1 MAFCYIFSF
10 FFSPYV
16 PDEPKSLAFGSI
28 IDGIF
33 DGKIHS
39 QDGVFYVEKAA
50 KYFPDNATTNS
61 SGGRFHSIIYK
72 EAHVIDPYEQQR
84 SGTPHVNLKVN
95 LLIRSCD
102 DFLNN

>member
-1 MAFCYIFSF
+1 MAFFYIFF
-10 FFSPYV
+10 LFSSLPMS

-84 SGTPHVNLKVN
+84 SGTPHVA
-95 LLIRSCD
+95 
-102 DFLNN
+102 